1 MVDAAA
7 VCVIIGILGLNIPG
21 GIKCLSDKYELSNFL
36 SNFLWIYSNMWRIH
50 LYLGC
55 EDNINLLARQQLFP
69 ATDEV

>member
-36 SNFLWIYSNMWRIH
+36 SHFLWIYLNM
-50 LYLGC
+50 
-55 EDNINLLARQQLFP
+55 
-69 ATDEV
+69 